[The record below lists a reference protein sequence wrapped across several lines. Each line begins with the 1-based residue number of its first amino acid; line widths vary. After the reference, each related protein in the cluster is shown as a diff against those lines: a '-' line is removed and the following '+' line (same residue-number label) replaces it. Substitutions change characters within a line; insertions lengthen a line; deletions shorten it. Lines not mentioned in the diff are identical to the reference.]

1 MSLKT
6 PNVSHIVW
14 QFIKRLR
21 QFLLKLSH
29 SQQISMVNAYICVS
43 SCNKCYIKCKTELAN
58 CLCCLYGFPEWA
70 DIKCFLKMLF
80 LSNLLQLSDNH
91 ALAFL
96 QSADDCNNARAH
108 FCLAFVD
115 STELPSPL
123 VIGQRVWCTTQWS
136 SEKMMWAF
144 WTVNQLFTWWELRQ
158 RVSQVVEENEISSVH
173 WQSVGARIQWW
184 N

>member
-1 MSLKT
+1 MCKPALDQCEKAVFCKT
-6 PNVSHIVW
+6 FKNYLSGFFPLRGLNSNTYFFPW
-14 QFIKRLR
+14 SARL
-21 QFLLKLSH
+21 L
-29 SQQISMVNAYICVS
+29 VS
-43 SCNKCYIKCKTELAN
+43 SQHIFINLFSRCNKCYIKCKTELAN

-80 LSNLLQLSDNH
+80 LSNLLQLSDIH

-96 QSADDCNNARAH
+96 QSADDCDNATAD

-123 VIGQRVWCTTQWS
+123 VIGQRVWCTTQRS

-144 WTVNQLFTWWELRQ
+144 
-158 RVSQVVEENEISSVH
+158 
-173 WQSVGARIQWW
+173 
-184 N
+184 